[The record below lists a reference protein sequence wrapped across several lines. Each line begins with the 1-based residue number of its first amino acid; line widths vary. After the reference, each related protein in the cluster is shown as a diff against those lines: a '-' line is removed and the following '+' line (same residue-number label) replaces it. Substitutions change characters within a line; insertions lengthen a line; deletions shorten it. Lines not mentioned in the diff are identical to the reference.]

1 MGGKRRVKDSFDTQ
15 MADRHMKRCPTS
27 LIIREMQ
34 IKTLRCHLTPVRMAM
49 IKKSINNKYWRGC
62 REKRSPPTLMVGIQV
77 GAATRNSMEVPQK
90 AKNRIAMQSSNP
102 SLGHISGQ
110 NYNSIRYMHPC
121 AHSSTIHNSQQP
133 NPSKDERIKKM
144 WNIHITEYFSA
155 IRKNEIIP
163 FAAT

>member
-77 GAATRNSMEVPQK
+77 GAATRNSMEVPQLK
-90 AKNRIAMQSSNP
+90 IELLCNP
-102 SLGHISGQ
+102 AIPVLDI
-110 NYNSIRYMHPC
+110 YLDKTIIR
-121 AHSSTIHNSQQP
+121 
-133 NPSKDERIKKM
+133 
-144 WNIHITEYFSA
+144 
-155 IRKNEIIP
+155 
-163 FAAT
+163 